1 MTRNDADRWQR
12 LTGLL
17 APVHGAALGVA
28 RRLARDS
35 GEGDD
40 LLSEAV
46 LRAWT
51 HLDSLRDESR
61 FRSWF
66 FAILLSLHR
75 SRYRRSFWRRFL
87 PLGEEFDERS
97 EPAAI
102 PEDGGDARWRALRAR
117 MALARLP
124 AVQREAI
131 VLHDVEGFS
140 VEEVAAMQKVTGSA
154 VKSRLSR
161 GRDRLRRYYLR
172 RGWVEGAVG
181 IPGPRRAR
189 DGSGMPRLAT
199 SPGPG
204 TSGEEV

>member
-1 MTRNDADRWQR
+1 MTRDDTDRWER
-12 LTGLL
+12 LTGLI
-17 APVHGAALGVA
+17 APLHGAALGVA

-35 GEGDD
+35 AEGDD

-75 SRYRRSFWRRFL
+75 SRYRRSFWRRFV
-87 PLGEEFDERS
+87 PLDESFDERS
-97 EPAAI
+97 GPAAA
-102 PEDGGDARWRALRAR
+102 PADGDDARWRALRAR
-117 MALARLP
+117 TALARLP

-140 VEEVAAMQKVTGSA
+140 VEEIAAMQHVTGSA

-161 GRDRLRRYYLR
+161 GRDRLRRFYLR
-172 RGWVEGAVG
+172 RGWVEAASGS
-181 IPGPRRAR
+181 PDPRGAR
-189 DGSGMPRLAT
+189 DGTGMPRLAT
-199 SPGPG
+199 SSGPG
-204 TSGEEV
+204 SSGEEV

>member
-1 MTRNDADRWQR
+1 MTRHDADRWQR
-12 LTGLL
+12 LTELL
-17 APVHGAALGVA
+17 TPLHGAALGVA

-35 GEGDD
+35 ADGDD

-51 HLDSLRDESR
+51 HLDALRDETR

-75 SRYRRSFWRRFL
+75 SRYRRSFWRRFV
-87 PLGEEFDERS
+87 PLGESFDERS
-97 EPAAI
+97 EPAVM
-102 PEDGGDARWRALRAR
+102 PETGDDARWRALRAR
-117 MALARLP
+117 TALARLP

-140 VEEVAAMQKVTGSA
+140 VEEIAAMQHVTESA

-161 GRDRLRRYYLR
+161 GRDRLRRTYLR
-172 RGWVEGAVG
+172 RGWVEAASGS
-181 IPGPRRAR
+181 PGPREVR
-189 DGSGMPRLAT
+189 DGTGMPRLAT

-204 TSGEEV
+204 TGEEV